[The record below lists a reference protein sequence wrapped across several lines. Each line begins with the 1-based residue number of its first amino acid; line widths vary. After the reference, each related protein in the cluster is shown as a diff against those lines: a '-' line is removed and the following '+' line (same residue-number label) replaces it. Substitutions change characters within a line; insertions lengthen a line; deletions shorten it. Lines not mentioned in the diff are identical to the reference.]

1 MELEVQHSKGLVSNH
16 LVSALVEVLLSNSQ
30 EQLQESREKILLVD
44 QKLLLKHLQLHPL
57 NYRRKLVLDKFNAQ

>member
-44 QKLLLKHLQLHPL
+44 QKLLLKHLQLHLL